1 MIVEAKQEETVFVDG
16 MPLRVDFS
24 PEAIRQHF
32 DKRRVDQL
40 TDEQLLQVGQAA
52 LWSDDLWACFH
63 EILCQA
69 VEEELVV
76 YIVRITNWKAG
87 SPRSSPWAS
96 PAVPR
101 TRWWCV
107 TPASLRRC

>member
-69 VEEELVV
+69 VEEELGFSPEDPDDLDPEPADQDGE
-76 YIVRITNWKAG
+76 ITA
-87 SPRSSPWAS
+87 P
-96 PAVPR
+96 
-101 TRWWCV
+101 
-107 TPASLRRC
+107 